1 MVESIVA
8 SGVLCFFPF
17 LALNGGELNEIYRP
31 RFVRQRKRAGV
42 FQISWVESDERNIQ
56 VRLRKSK
63 FMSEVIEGESNPDL
77 SRIILY
83 DKR

>member
-42 FQISWVESDERNIQ
+42 FQIS
-56 VRLRKSK
+56 
-63 FMSEVIEGESNPDL
+63 
-77 SRIILY
+77 
-83 DKR
+83 